1 VSSVRTTWLRALV
14 LPVAI
19 IVGGFAC
26 NGVFGITEAAVD
38 PTLGASDSGADAGDS
53 APPGDPT
60 SCNAYCDAIDTNCK
74 DTNAEYTSIPTC
86 NAMCLHFE
94 PGKPGEQTNDSLACR
109 LYYTQQART
118 TPGVDCQQAGPLAAG
133 KCVADPCS
141 SFCTLAFNLCGP
153 LELFPYKDEAECR
166 TLCAR
171 WPYLTAAD
179 AGAGPVGDILFAAG
193 DTLNCRLYHLE
204 SAYEVGNPSA
214 APTHCR
220 HISDPSSTCR

>member
-1 VSSVRTTWLRALV
+1 MTFVRRFL
-14 LPVAI
+14 LPVAFLA
-19 IVGGFAC
+19 GGFGC
-26 NGVFGITEAAVD
+26 NWVFAITEAAVD
-38 PTLGASDSGADAGDS
+38 PTIGTTDAGGAAPDS
-53 APPGDPT
+53 AGPEDPN
-60 SCNAYCDAIDTNCK
+60 SCQAYCNAIDKNCK

-109 LYYTQQART
+109 LFYAREAKEA
-118 TPGVDCQQAGPLAAG
+118 PAEKCQQAGPLAAG
-133 KCVADPCS
+133 KCVTDPCS

-153 LELFPYKDEAECR
+153 LELFPYKDEADCR
-166 TLCAR
+166 TQCAL
-171 WPYLTAAD
+171 WPYLTTAD
-179 AGAGPVGDILFAAG
+179 AGPEAVGDIMFAAG

-220 HISDPSSTCR
+220 HISNPSSTCR